1 MVGSP
6 IATRIKAF
14 VKAVKTSLSEVQEL
28 EDLADS
34 IDSDFTREKD
44 RIKKLNSGSE
54 KDEKDS
60 HNKTRA
66 KRAPQRSPS
75 KAKIGRLWPR
85 IVACK

>member
-1 MVGSP
+1 MTKQRATSLVGSP

-66 KRAPQRSPS
+66 KRAPQRQKSADYGPE
-75 KAKIGRLWPR
+75 L
-85 IVACK
+85 